1 MTKQDWQALLR
12 EASQLRGAGR
22 IEEACA
28 AYKRLL
34 AAKPDLPD
42 SWFNLG
48 LLQRQSRAFDDS
60 LESYQRAIDLGVSG
74 PEEAHLNR
82 AVILSDHLHRP
93 EDAESELNAALARNP
108 DYVPALLNLGNL
120 LEDLGRR
127 DEARK
132 AYVRALD
139 VDPGNSLALARLAT
153 VSLPAEPDMAM
164 KERLDAA
171 IANPRTTPAEAA
183 DMGFALGALLDA
195 ASDHDLAFEAYSA
208 ANRASR
214 AAAGPAATYDR
225 GAHERLI
232 DRLIATFDRPATS
245 AGDEAHSPIFI
256 CGLFRSGSTLVEQI
270 LASHGQVSA
279 GGELD
284 LIPLLAGRIHGYPE
298 AVAKADPET
307 LREWRRAYLE
317 ALPVQPGK
325 DLRVTDKRPDNFL
338 HIGLIKAIFP
348 NARIIHT
355 RRDPLDNL
363 LSLYFLHLDPG
374 MAYALDLEDAAHWYR
389 QYERLMAHWKKLY
402 PGDIFDLSYDELV
415 RNPRPVIETLVDFCG
430 LGSDGRVLDFHRNPS
445 AVKTASVWQVR
456 EPLYARSSG
465 RWHNYARHLE
475 AIKKL
480 LESSAD

>member
-1 MTKQDWQALLR
+1 MTGQDWQALLR

-22 IEEACA
+22 VEEAIS

-48 LLQRQSRAFDDS
+48 LLQRQSRAFDEALD
-60 LESYQRAIDLGVSG
+60 SYQRAIDLGISG

-93 EDAESELNAALARNP
+93 ADAESELRAALAKNR

-132 AYVRALD
+132 AYARALELEPD
-139 VDPGNSLALARLAT
+139 NSLALARLAT
-153 VSLPAEPDMAM
+153 VSLPANPDLAV
-164 KERLDAA
+164 KERLVAA
-171 IANPRTTPAEAA
+171 IAKPGTRPAEAA
-183 DMGFALGALLDA
+183 DLGFALGALLDA
-195 ASDHDLAFEAYSA
+195 AGDHDSAFAAYA
-208 ANRASR
+208 EANRASR
-214 AAAGPAATYDR
+214 AASGRAATYDR
-225 GAHERLI
+225 ATHENLV
-232 DRLIATFDRPATS
+232 DRLIAAFDRPAADTDDDS
-245 AGDEAHSPIFI
+245 QSPIFI

-270 LASHGQVSA
+270 LASHPQVSA

-284 LIPLLAGRIHGYPE
+284 LVPLLACRIKGYPE
-298 AVAKADPET
+298 AVAEASPET
-307 LREWRRAYLE
+307 LREWRRAYLG
-317 ALPVQPGK
+317 ALPVQPSK
-325 DLRVTDKRPDNFL
+325 DLRFTDKRPDNFL
-338 HIGLIKAIFP
+338 RIGLIKALFP

-355 RRDPLDNL
+355 LRDPLDNL

-374 MAYALDLEDAAHWYR
+374 MAYSLDLEDAAHWYR
-389 QYERLMAHWKKLY
+389 QYERLMTHWKALY
-402 PGDIFDLSYDELV
+402 PGDIFDVSYDELV
-415 RNPRPVIETLVDFCG
+415 RDPRPIMEALVQFSG
-430 LGSDGRVLDFHRNPS
+430 LSWDEQMLDFHSRES

-456 EPLYARSSG
+456 EPLYTRSSG
-465 RWHNYARHLE
+465 RWRNYAGHL
-475 AIKKL
+475 KPLKDL